1 MLRLYNLIFNRDKI
15 KPINQKYPK
24 SIMENTNT
32 LDLITG
38 GIALLILIGGMLMM
52 FTTIFTTK
60 KNK

>member
-1 MLRLYNLIFNRDKI
+1 
-15 KPINQKYPK
+15 
-24 SIMENTNT
+24 MENTNT

>member
-1 MLRLYNLIFNRDKI
+1 
-15 KPINQKYPK
+15 
-24 SIMENTNT
+24 MENTNT
-32 LDLITG
+32 LDLVTG

>member
-1 MLRLYNLIFNRDKI
+1 MYLIKRKYAVKTKKI
-15 KPINQKYPK
+15 KNTKK
-24 SIMENTNT
+24 LTMENTNT

-60 KNK
+60 NK